1 MCTLLRFRYPQRF
14 IHLITVSTSWSAT
27 PSYLELLHSLLTTQD
42 TQDTLLTPST
52 LYICNPRRILHSAE
66 DVNGQARL
74 YSSQGDFYE
83 GECVHGRPC
92 GRGELHYANG
102 CWYEGTWVDGKRDGH
117 GVYKYCE
124 NVGYEG
130 DWEKDRLVKR
140 EAKPEGVFDFES
152 GTLPFLSKEELVW
165 RECGGG
171 E

>member
-1 MCTLLRFRYPQRF
+1 M
-14 IHLITVSTSWSAT
+14 
-27 PSYLELLHSLLTTQD
+27 
-42 TQDTLLTPST
+42 
-52 LYICNPRRILHSAE
+52 
-66 DVNGQARL
+66 NGQARL

-165 RECGGG
+165 SECGG
-171 E
+171 EK

>member
-1 MCTLLRFRYPQRF
+1 M
-14 IHLITVSTSWSAT
+14 
-27 PSYLELLHSLLTTQD
+27 
-42 TQDTLLTPST
+42 
-52 LYICNPRRILHSAE
+52 
-66 DVNGQARL
+66 
-74 YSSQGDFYE
+74 
-83 GECVHGRPC
+83 
-92 GRGELHYANG
+92 
-102 CWYEGTWVDGKRDGH
+102 
-117 GVYKYCE
+117 YKYCE

>member
-1 MCTLLRFRYPQRF
+1 MGGRAGVASFT
-14 IHLITVSTSWSAT
+14 T
-27 PSYLELLHSLLTTQD
+27 PMAVGMRERGLTGSET
-42 TQDTLLTPST
+42 
-52 LYICNPRRILHSAE
+52 
-66 DVNGQARL
+66 
-74 YSSQGDFYE
+74 
-83 GECVHGRPC
+83 
-92 GRGELHYANG
+92 
-102 CWYEGTWVDGKRDGH
+102 GT

-165 RECGGG
+165 SECGGG

>member
-1 MCTLLRFRYPQRF
+1 MGGRAGVASFT
-14 IHLITVSTSWSAT
+14 T
-27 PSYLELLHSLLTTQD
+27 PMAVGMRE
-42 TQDTLLTPST
+42 
-52 LYICNPRRILHSAE
+52 
-66 DVNGQARL
+66 
-74 YSSQGDFYE
+74 
-83 GECVHGRPC
+83 
-92 GRGELHYANG
+92 
-102 CWYEGTWVDGKRDGH
+102 RDGH